1 MLKRL
6 IVGTLIC
13 LAGGL
18 YAQTDALNA
27 KKYWKFRNNFRRDFI
42 KVGDEAGEGIPIA
55 SRLPIGCTNNVD
67 ASGGKGAVR
76 WADGMIFQGHYIG
89 FLATEYR
96 LLKNRGEDV
105 TAVLN
110 ELYYALNAINRVD

>member
-27 KKYWKFRNNFRRDFI
+27 KKYWKFRNNFRRDFVKI
-42 KVGDEAGEGIPIA
+42 VAVNGEINLTKVNPI
-55 SRLPIGCTNNVD
+55 S
-67 ASGGKGAVR
+67 
-76 WADGMIFQGHYIG
+76 
-89 FLATEYR
+89 
-96 LLKNRGEDV
+96 KNKI
-105 TAVLN
+105 AFKF
-110 ELYYALNAINRVD
+110 